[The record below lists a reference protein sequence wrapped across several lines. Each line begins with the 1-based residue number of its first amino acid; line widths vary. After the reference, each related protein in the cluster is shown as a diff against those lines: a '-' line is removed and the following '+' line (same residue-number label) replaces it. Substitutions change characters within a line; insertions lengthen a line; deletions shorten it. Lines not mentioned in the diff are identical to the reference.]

1 MFKLSSILGI
11 GAATVAASG
20 FLNNNPGHYISDS
33 SLTSDERK
41 ALRAKRKMQRQN
53 RTKAQRL
60 RRQQRA

>member
-1 MFKLSSILGI
+1 MFNALATLGLASHLSL
-11 GAATVAASG
+11 SG
-20 FLNNNPGHYISDS
+20 FMNNNPGHYISDS

-41 ALRAKRKMQRQN
+41 ALRAKRKTERQN